1 MVQMQR
7 RAMSLPPTSQQPKT
21 VAIVG
26 AGLAGA
32 ACANACA
39 SKGYSVVVYEQG
51 AAPAAGASG
60 VPIAMFAPSVS
71 ADDAPHSRLLRQGVH
86 LLLAEL
92 KRLSQQGLLT
102 RDQDWALTGVLE
114 RCIRADKKLPSTW
127 LVPQDAPDLQSRM
140 LGKPYSAR
148 PTTLCHSE
156 IWHGMG
162 GWVNPR
168 RLIDAWLAHPKITL
182 KTNCPIDDVTALVSD
197 VVVVASGYQSA
208 RVLPELHGRLQTIR
222 GQVEWATGSID
233 LPFKHAINGFGHLIQ
248 TPDRWLV
255 GATFQRDELDVA
267 PRAKDVALNFEKL
280 ATLIPE
286 LAKPELAKLQKQA
299 TSWVGIRAA
308 QKNRAPL
315 VERVTGL
322 SHPVVWACTGIGSR
336 GLSLAALCASRLLA
350 SIENSLA
357 LG

>member
-7 RAMSLPPTSQQPKT
+7 RAMSRPLTSLQPQT
-21 VAIVG
+21 VAIIG
-26 AGLAGA
+26 AGLAGT
-32 ACANACA
+32 ACANAFA
-39 SKGYSVVVYEQG
+39 HKGCGVTVYEQ
-51 AAPAAGASG
+51 ATTPAAGASG
-60 VPIAMFAPSVS
+60 VPVAMFAPSVS

-92 KRLSQQGLLT
+92 ERLSQQGLLT
-102 RDQDWALTGVLE
+102 RGQDWALTGVLE

-127 LVPQDAPDLQSRM
+127 LAPQDAPDLQSRM
-140 LGKPYSAR
+140 LGKPYSVR
-148 PTTLCHSE
+148 PTKLCHSE

-168 RLIDAWLAHPKITL
+168 RLIDAWLAHPNITL
-182 KTNCPIDDVTALVSD
+182 KTNHTIDDVTKLASD
-197 VVVVASGYQSA
+197 VVVVAAGYQSA
-208 RVLPELHGRLQTIR
+208 TTLPALHGRLQTIR
-222 GQVEWATGSID
+222 GQVEWATGPID
-233 LPFKHAINGFGHLIQ
+233 LPFKHPINGFGHCIQ
-248 TPDRWLV
+248 TADRWLV
-255 GATFQRDELDVA
+255 GATFQRDESDVA

-280 ATLIPE
+280 ATLMPE
-286 LAKPELAKLQKQA
+286 LAKSELAKLQKQA

-315 VERVTGL
+315 VERITGL
-322 SHPVVWACTGIGSR
+322 GHPQVWACTGLGSR
-336 GLSLAALCASRLLA
+336 GLSLAALCASRLLT